1 MAENLP
7 KYIVQGET
15 ARLFPVLST
24 TSKEGRTTSIV
35 LACMSKVDELGR
47 QLLSS
52 AGQRLGTR
60 AQVDTYTEIVP
71 AKLPADVKER
81 PDGLI
86 AVRIGSRE
94 WKAFVEAKVGSS
106 ELDADQVER
115 YRSLAKENGVDC
127 VITIS
132 NQFATMPTLHP
143 DEGVRRS
150 RSKIPV
156 IHWSWMHILTAVDLL
171 INRDAVADKD
181 QLVLLNELR
190 RFLSHESAGVK
201 GFDRMPKEWSDL
213 NRLVASGGAIPTKSP
228 EAQAV
233 LDAWHQETRDL
244 SLILSRLTETPVDQR
259 LPRKH
264 LTDPALRQKEELAT
278 LREEKQLR
286 VSLSIPNAAA
296 PIDVVVDLA
305 RRCVDVGMTLRAPEE
320 KKSTS
325 ARVNWLLKQI
335 KPKETPNLH
344 VKIMWPGK
352 SAETQHLVSEL
363 RRDVAVANEGK
374 EHLVPTSFQ
383 LVEVKSL
390 GGRFAQQTNFIVD
403 VEEIVPAFYRS
414 YGSRLSAWKRP
425 APRMK
430 DDRTNPADVTTEAIA
445 EDAEAFEERNATE

>member
-7 KYIVQGET
+7 EYIVQGEI

-47 QLLSS
+47 ELLSS

-71 AKLPADVKER
+71 AKLPADIKER

-86 AVRIGSRE
+86 AVRIGTRE

-132 NQFATMPTLHP
+132 NQFATVPTLHP
-143 DEGVRRS
+143 DEAVRRS

-201 GFDRMPKEWSDL
+201 GFDRMPKEWSEL
-213 NRLVASGGAIPTKSP
+213 NRLVSSGGAIPAKSL

-244 SLILSRLTETPVDQR
+244 SLILSRMTETRVDQR

-264 LTDPALRQKEELAT
+264 LADPALRHKEELAT
-278 LREEKQLR
+278 LRVDKQLR
-286 VSLSIPNAAA
+286 VALSVPDAAA
-296 PIDVVVDLA
+296 PIHVVVDLA
-305 RRCVDVGMTLRAPEE
+305 RRCVDVGMTLRAPED

-325 ARVNWLLKQI
+325 ARLNWLLRQI
-335 KPKETPNLH
+335 KTEETRDLH
-344 VKIMWPGK
+344 VRITWPGK
-352 SAETQHLVSEL
+352 SPETQHLVSEL
-363 RRDVAVANEGK
+363 RRDVAVANDRK
-374 EHLVPTSFQ
+374 EHLVPTSFH
-383 LVEVKSL
+383 LVKVKSL
-390 GGRFAQQTNFIVD
+390 GGRFA
-403 VEEIVPAFYRS
+403 
-414 YGSRLSAWKRP
+414 
-425 APRMK
+425 
-430 DDRTNPADVTTEAIA
+430 
-445 EDAEAFEERNATE
+445 